1 MLRPRG
7 HKEYGKFQ
15 RVSLLPLALLGFSI
29 LLALQSCSTSKAKW
43 ANIRYHNLT
52 AHYNVWW
59 NGNESLKEGV
69 RELNKKVNDDYTQI
83 LPVYKLGTTTEAMSV
98 KPKFDRAIEKG
109 VKGIKKHSIFV
120 HGKEHVPYIRKCY
133 MLTAYGSFYEHD
145 YVSAE
150 NTSQMMAAQFAGTKE
165 GDEAK
170 IIMARCHAA
179 DKQYMTA
186 EQELDQLVQ
195 KMKDGAF
202 NKKLESKLYMAM
214 VECLIPQERY
224 KKAVENLKLS
234 LETTKDRETKAR
246 LYFIMAQIYQKLN
259 KKPTAT
265 KYYQKAIKNTELYVM
280 EFNARLNIASCADI
294 EHTDIPKLEK
304 QLNRML
310 KESKNEEF
318 RDQIYYAMGE
328 MYMGVKNAKKACDSY
343 KKSVAVST
351 KNQPQK
357 AKSALRLAEVLYDIY
372 ENYDL
377 SQIYYD
383 TAMQII
389 NRDYPHYGEIKSRY
403 DVLSALVSYT
413 RVIERNDSLI
423 AVSEMPKA
431 ERDALI
437 RKKIDDLKKQEEE
450 AKERE
455 LLAQIASDTKAAQNT
470 LSGDW
475 YFYNNNT
482 VQKGKE
488 TFRQRWGVR
497 PLEDYWFMSKKGLL
511 GMNMLAMASDE
522 EDLSD
527 ETDDSDSSQVEN
539 TLPKGADPNDPHNP
553 AYYLKDLP
561 STIEQKD
568 SMRAEIAVSLLNAGY
583 IYYDGIGNVPRALEC
598 YLRMA
603 NEFPENDQI
612 VQAFY
617 MLYRI
622 YTKQGN
628 TPQANYY
635 KDMILMGFPDSDY
648 ANLIRDEDYYK
659 EIIRRDQRV
668 KDEYESLYTLFRK
681 RRYNEVVNQVAA
693 LRESLAADPMLPKF
707 DYWQAM
713 AYARMG
719 EKEKAIATF
728 ENIIAVSDKT
738 DSIVPLVQLQLRYLK
753 GDAYVEEP
761 ETAESITAEEESV
774 ATDRTPRNLQPETQ
788 PEEEQLPAE
797 ALYFRYKET
806 LQHYV
811 IIIVNDKK
819 IRATE
824 FQYRIADFNA
834 QYYSNAGYKVNA
846 LMFTD
851 STQMITIHRFKNA
864 ADAMLYYTHLQQP
877 ESPLVEF
884 NSDYY
889 EVFPISTQNYT
900 TFYNRK
906 NVEAYR
912 LFFRKYYTP
921 RAQ

>member
-1 MLRPRG
+1 MKGIRIVCVPFLI
-7 HKEYGKFQ
+7 
-15 RVSLLPLALLGFSI
+15 LLAFSI
-29 LLALQSCSTSKAKW
+29 LLTLQSCSTSKAKW
-43 ANIRYHNLT
+43 ANIRFHNLT

-59 NGNESLKEGV
+59 NGNESLKEGE
-69 RELNKKVNDDYTQI
+69 RELNKKINDDYTQI
-83 LPVYKLGTTTEAMSV
+83 LPPYKLGTTAEAMSV
-98 KPKFDRAIEKG
+98 KPKFDRAVEKG

-133 MLTAYGSFYEHD
+133 LLTAYGTFYEHD
-145 YVSAE
+145 YVSCE
-150 NTSQMMAAQFAGTKE
+150 NTCQMMAAQYAGTKE

-170 IIMARCHAA
+170 ILMARCHTA
-179 DKQYMTA
+179 DKQYILA

-202 NKKLESKLYMAM
+202 STKLQNKLYLAM
-214 VECLIPQERY
+214 VESLLPQERY
-224 KKAVENLKLS
+224 KKSVEYIKLA
-234 LETTKDRETKAR
+234 LESTNDRETKAR

-265 KYYQKAIKNTELYVM
+265 KYYQKSIKNTQLYVM
-280 EFNARLNIASCADI
+280 EFNARLNIASCADL

-310 KESKNEEF
+310 NESKNAEY
-318 RDQIYYAMGE
+318 RDQIFYAMGE

-343 KKSVAVST
+343 KQSVAAAT

-357 AKSALRLAEVLYDIY
+357 AKSALRLGEVLYDVY

-377 SQIYYD
+377 SQVYYD

-389 NRDYPHYGEIKSRY
+389 TREYPHYGDIKSRY
-403 DVLSALVSYT
+403 DVLTSLVSYT
-413 RVIERNDSLI
+413 RVISRNDSLI

-431 ERDALI
+431 DRDALI
-437 RKKIDDLKKQEEE
+437 KKKIEDLKKKEEE

-470 LSGDW
+470 LTGDW
-475 YFYNNNT
+475 YFYNHNT
-482 VQKGKE
+482 LQKGKE
-488 TFRQRWGVR
+488 TFRQRWGMR
-497 PLEDYWFMSKKGLL
+497 TLEDYWFLSKKGLI
-511 GMNMLAMASDE
+511 GMNMIAMGEEETPPDE
-522 EDLSD
+522 EP
-527 ETDDSDSSQVEN
+527 DDSDTTATQES
-539 TLPKGADPNDPHNP
+539 LPRGADPNDPHNT

-561 STIEQKD
+561 TTIEQKD
-568 SMRAEIAVSLLNAGY
+568 SMRAEIAIALLNAGY
-583 IYYDGIGNVPRALEC
+583 IYYDGIGNVPKSLEC

-603 NEFPENDQI
+603 NEYPENDEI

-635 KDMILMGFPDSDY
+635 RDMILMGFPDSDY

-659 EIIRRDQRV
+659 EIIRREQRI
-668 KDEYESLYTLFRK
+668 KDDYEELYTLFRK
-681 RRYNEVVNQVAA
+681 RRYNEVINQAAVA
-693 LRESLAADPMLPKF
+693 RENHPADPMLPKF
-707 DYWQAM
+707 NYWEAM
-713 AYARMG
+713 SYARIG
-719 EKEKAIATF
+719 EKEKAIAGF
-728 ENIIAVSDKT
+728 ENIVATSDKS
-738 DSIVPLVQLQLRYLK
+738 DSIVPLAQLQLKYLK
-753 GDAYVEEP
+753 GDAILEEP
-761 ETAESITAEEESV
+761 GNPETITPEEETV
-774 ATDRTPRNLQPETQ
+774 AAGRTPAILQPEQ
-788 PEEEQLPAE
+788 PVQEEQLPPE

-811 IIIVNDKK
+811 IILVNDKK

-834 QYYSNAGYKVNA
+834 EYYSNAGLKVNA

-851 STQMITIHRFKNA
+851 STQMVTIHRFKNA
-864 ADAMLYYTHLQQP
+864 AEAMLYYTHLQQP
-877 ESPLVEF
+877 ESPLNQF
-884 NSDYY
+884 DSDYY

-912 LFFRKYYTP
+912 LFFQKYY
-921 RAQ
+921 RQ

>member
-1 MLRPRG
+1 MSRFCKYTVL
-7 HKEYGKFQ
+7 F
-15 RVSLLPLALLGFSI
+15 
-29 LLALQSCSTSKAKW
+29 LLALPLLAGVSGCSTSKAKW
-43 ANIRYHNLT
+43 SNIQFHNIT

-69 RELNKKVNDDYTQI
+69 RDLNKKINDDYTQI
-83 LPVYKLGTTTEAMSV
+83 LPVYKLGTTAEAMSA

-133 MLTAYGSFYEHD
+133 RLTAYGSFYEHD

-150 NTSQMMAAQFAGTKE
+150 NTCQMMAFQFAGTTE
-165 GDEAK
+165 GDEAR
-170 IIMARCHAA
+170 ILMARCHTA
-179 DKQYMTA
+179 DKQYIVA

-195 KMKDGAF
+195 KLKDGAF
-202 NKKLESKLYMAM
+202 SKKVECELYMAM
-214 VECLIPQERY
+214 AECLLPQERY
-224 KKAVENLKLS
+224 KKAVEYIKLA
-234 LETTKDRETKAR
+234 LESAKDRETQAR
-246 LYFIMAQIYQKLN
+246 LYFIMAQVYQKLG

-265 KYYQKAIKNTELYVM
+265 KYYQKAIKHTEQYVM
-280 EFNARLNIASCADI
+280 EFNARLNIASCADL
-294 EHTDIPKLEK
+294 EHTDLPKLEK
-304 QLNRML
+304 QLKRML
-310 KESKNEEF
+310 NESKNEEY
-318 RDQIYYAMGE
+318 RDQIYFAMGE
-328 MYMGVKNAKKACDSY
+328 MYMGVKDAKKACDSY
-343 KKSVAVST
+343 RKSVAVST

-357 AKSALRLAEVLYDIY
+357 AKSSIRLGEVLYDVY

-377 SQIYYD
+377 SQVYYD

-389 NRDYPHYGEIKSRY
+389 TRDYPHYGEIKSRY

-437 RKKIDDLKKQEEE
+437 QKKIEQLKKQEAE

-470 LSGDW
+470 LNGDW
-475 YFYNNNT
+475 YFYNHNT

-488 TFRQRWGVR
+488 TFRQRWGTR
-497 PLEDYWFMSKKGLL
+497 ALEDYWFMSKKGLL
-511 GMNMLAMASDE
+511 GMNMLAMGDDE
-522 EDLSD
+522 QQSD
-527 ETDDSDSSQVEN
+527 ETDETDSTAAEKQPSLRGS
-539 TLPKGADPNDPHNP
+539 DPNDPHN
-553 AYYLKDLP
+553 AAFYLKDLP
-561 STIEQKD
+561 TSIEQKD
-568 SMRAEIAVSLLNAGY
+568 SMRSEIAVSLLNAGY
-583 IYYDGIGNVPRALEC
+583 IYYDGIGNVPKALEC

-603 NEFPENDQI
+603 SEYPENDEI
-612 VQAFY
+612 VQSFY

-648 ANLIRDEDYYK
+648 ANLIRDDEYYK
-659 EIIRRDQRV
+659 EIIRREQRV
-668 KDEYESLYTLFRK
+668 RDDYESLYALFRK
-681 RRYNEVVNQVAA
+681 RRYNEVINEAA
-693 LRESLAADPMLPKF
+693 AARENYPNDALLPKF
-707 DYWQAM
+707 NYWESM
-713 AYARMG
+713 AFARLG
-719 EKEKAIATF
+719 EKEKAIASF
-728 ENIIAVSDKT
+728 EKILATSEKT
-738 DSIVPLVQLQLRYLK
+738 DSIVPLVMLQLKYLK
-753 GDAYVEEP
+753 GGVDVQ
-761 ETAESITAEEESV
+761 ETASADESITEAEE
-774 ATDRTPRNLQPETQ
+774 ALAAGRTPRTLQPESRS
-788 PEEEQLPAE
+788 EEEQLPAE
-797 ALYFRYKET
+797 ALYFRYKES

-811 IIIVNDKK
+811 IILVNDKK

-851 STQMITIHRFKNA
+851 STQMVTIHRFKNA
-864 ADAMLYYTHLQQP
+864 EEAMRYYTHLHQP
-877 ESPLVEF
+877 ESPLSQF

-889 EVFPISTQNYT
+889 EAFPISTQNYT

-912 LFFRKYYTP
+912 LFFKKYYKTLD
-921 RAQ
+921 

>member
-1 MLRPRG
+1 MKTQKQIRMLGRRAIIICLSCL
-7 HKEYGKFQ
+7 FC
-15 RVSLLPLALLGFSI
+15 LLVV
-29 LLALQSCSTSKAKW
+29 SCSTTKAKW

-69 RELNKKVNDDYTQI
+69 KELNKKVNDDYTQI
-83 LPVYKLGTTTEAMSV
+83 LPVYKLGTTTESMAM

-109 VKGIKKHSIFV
+109 VKGVKKHSIFV

-150 NTSQMMAAQFAGTKE
+150 NTAQMMSAQFAGTKE

-170 IIMARCHAA
+170 IIIARCHAA
-179 DKQYMTA
+179 DKQYMVA

-202 NKKLESKLYMAM
+202 NKKLDSKLYMAM
-214 VECLIPQERY
+214 VESLIPQERY
-224 KKAVENLKLS
+224 KKAVENIKLS
-234 LETTKDRETKAR
+234 LESTKDRETKAR

-280 EFNARLNIASCADI
+280 EFNARLNIASCADL

-310 KESKNEEF
+310 KESKNEEY

-357 AKSALRLAEVLYDIY
+357 AKSALRLAEVLYDVY

-423 AVSEMPKA
+423 NLAEMPKA
-431 ERDALI
+431 ERDQI
-437 RKKIDDLKKQEEE
+437 IKKKIEDLKKQEEE

-470 LSGDW
+470 LTGDW

-511 GMNMLAMASDE
+511 GMNMLALASDE
-522 EDLSD
+522 EEES
-527 ETDDSDSSQVEN
+527 EEADDSDSTQAEN
-539 TLPKGADPNDPHNP
+539 AVPKGADPNDPHNA
-553 AYYLKDLP
+553 AYYLKDIP
-561 STIEQKD
+561 STMQQKD
-568 SMRAEIAVSLLNAGY
+568 SMRAETAVALLNAGY
-583 IYYDGIGNVPRALEC
+583 IFYDGIGNVPRALEC

-603 NEFPENDQI
+603 NEFPENDEI

-617 MLYRI
+617 MLYRV

-648 ANLIRDEDYYK
+648 ANLIRDENYYN
-659 EIIRRDQRV
+659 EIIRREQRV
-668 KDEYESLYTLFRK
+668 KDDYESLYTLFRK
-681 RRYNEVVNQVAA
+681 RRYNEVINEAQVAQEA
-693 LRESLAADPMLPKF
+693 YQGDPMLLKYK
-707 DYWQAM
+707 YWESM
-713 AYARMG
+713 AYARIG
-719 EKEKAIATF
+719 DKEKAITGF
-728 ENIIAVSDKT
+728 ENIIASAEKT
-738 DSIVPLVQLQLRYLK
+738 DSIVPLAQLQLRYLK

-761 ETAESITAEEESV
+761 EAAADETITQAEETT
-774 ATDRTPRNLQPETQ
+774 ATGRTPATLQPAAQT
-788 PEEEQLPAE
+788 EEELPAE
-797 ALYFRYKET
+797 SQYFRYKET

-824 FQYRIADFNA
+824 FQYRLADFNA
-834 QYYSNAGYKVNA
+834 EYYSNAGYKVNA

-864 ADAMLYYTHLQQP
+864 AEAMLYYQHLQQP
-877 ESPLVEF
+877 ESPLMSYNPDDFVV
-884 NSDYY
+884 Y
-889 EVFPISTQNYT
+889 PISTQNYT

-912 LFFRKYYTP
+912 LFFERYYGN
-921 RAQ
+921 

>member
-1 MLRPRG
+1 MLGR
-7 HKEYGKFQ
+7 KAVIVFL
-15 RVSLLPLALLGFSI
+15 SCFSCLLVVA
-29 LLALQSCSTSKAKW
+29 CSTSKAKW
-43 ANIRYHNLT
+43 GNIQFHNIT

-59 NGNESLKEGV
+59 NGNEALKEGV
-69 RELNKKVNDDYTQI
+69 KELDKKVNDDYTQI
-83 LPVYKLGTTTEAMSV
+83 LPVYKLGTTAEAMSA

-133 MLTAYGSFYEHD
+133 RLTAYGSFYEHD

-150 NTSQMMAAQFAGTKE
+150 NTCQMMAAQFAGTTE

-170 IIMARCHAA
+170 ILMARCHTA
-179 DKQYMTA
+179 DKQYLVA

-195 KMKDGAF
+195 KLKDGAF
-202 NKKLESKLYMAM
+202 SKKVECELYKAM
-214 VECLIPQERY
+214 VESLLPQERY
-224 KKAVENLKLS
+224 KKAVEYIKLA
-234 LETTKDRETKAR
+234 LDCTKDRETKAR

-259 KKPTAT
+259 KRPTAT
-265 KYYQKAIKNTELYVM
+265 KYYQKAINNTELYVM
-280 EFNARLNIASCADI
+280 EFNARLNIASCADL
-294 EHTDIPKLEK
+294 EHTDLPKLEK

-310 KESKNEEF
+310 KDSKNEEY

-328 MYMGVKNAKKACDSY
+328 MYMGVKDAKKACDSY

-357 AKSALRLAEVLYDIY
+357 AKSALRLGEVLYEVY

-377 SQIYYD
+377 SQTYYD

-389 NRDYPHYGEIKSRY
+389 TRDYPHYSEIKSRY

-413 RVIERNDSLI
+413 RVIDRNDSLI

-437 RKKIDDLKKQEEE
+437 QKKIEDLKKQEEE

-470 LSGDW
+470 LTGDW
-475 YFYNNNT
+475 YFYNHNT

-488 TFRQRWGVR
+488 TFRQRWGMR
-497 PLEDYWFMSKKGLL
+497 TLEDYWFLSKKGLL
-511 GMNMLAMASDE
+511 GMNMVAMVGDDE
-522 EDLSD
+522 QQEE
-527 ETDDSDSSQVEN
+527 ETDDNDSTATETQSV
-539 TLPKGADPNDPHNP
+539 PRGADPNDPHNA

-561 STIEQKD
+561 TTIEQKD
-568 SMRAEIAVSLLNAGY
+568 SMRADIAVSLLNAGY
-583 IYYDGIGNVPRALEC
+583 IYYDGIGNVPKALEC
-598 YLRMA
+598 YLRMS
-603 NEFPENDQI
+603 NEYPENDEI

-622 YTKQGN
+622 YSKQGN

-648 ANLIRDEDYYK
+648 ANLIRDDEYYK
-659 EIIRRDQRV
+659 EIIHREQRV
-668 KDEYESLYTLFRK
+668 KDDYEALYTLFRK
-681 RRYNEVVNQVAA
+681 RRYNEVINQAGVASETFA
-693 LRESLAADPMLPKF
+693 GDPMLPKF
-707 DYWQAM
+707 DYWAAM
-713 AYARMG
+713 SYARIG
-719 EKEKAIATF
+719 DKEKAIVGF
-728 ENIIAVSDKT
+728 ENIIATSAKT
-738 DSIVPLVQLQLRYLK
+738 DSIVPLAQLQLKYLK

-761 ETAESITAEEESV
+761 ESTADETITTEEEST
-774 ATDRTPRNLQPETQ
+774 AAGRTPRTLQPEQ
-788 PEEEQLPAE
+788 PAEEEQLPTE

-851 STQMITIHRFKNA
+851 STQMVTIHRFKNA
-864 ADAMLYYTHLQQP
+864 NEAMLYYTHLQQS
-877 ESPLVEF
+877 ESPLTEF

-889 EVFPISTQNYT
+889 EVFAISTQNYT

-906 NVEAYR
+906 NIEAYR
-912 LFFRKYYTP
+912 LFFKKYYKT
-921 RAQ
+921 AQ

>member
-1 MLRPRG
+1 MLGLIG
-7 HKEYGKFQ
+7 HKGS
-15 RVSLLPLALLGFSI
+15 RALKGTRIVCVPILI
-29 LLALQSCSTSKAKW
+29 LLAFSTLLTLQSCSTSKAKW

-69 RELNKKVNDDYTQI
+69 IKLDKKVNDDYTQI
-83 LPVYKLGTTTEAMSV
+83 LPVYKLGTAAEALSV
-98 KPKFDRAIEKG
+98 KPQMDRAIEKG

-150 NTSQMMAAQFAGTKE
+150 NTAQMMAAQFAGTKE
-165 GDEAK
+165 GDEAR
-170 IIMARCHAA
+170 IIMSRCHTA
-179 DKQYMTA
+179 DKQYMVA

-195 KMKDGAF
+195 KMKEGAF
-202 NKKLESKLYMAM
+202 SKKLDSKLYMAM
-214 VECLIPQERY
+214 AESLIPQERY
-224 KKAVENLKLS
+224 KKAVENIKLA
-234 LETTKDRETKAR
+234 LESTKNHETKAR

-280 EFNARLNIASCADI
+280 EFNARLNIASCADL
-294 EHTDIPKLEK
+294 EHTDLPKLEK

-310 KESKNEEF
+310 KESKNEEY
-318 RDQIYYAMGE
+318 RDQVYYAMGE

-357 AKSALRLAEVLYDIY
+357 AKSALRLAEVLYDVY

-389 NRDYPHYGEIKSRY
+389 NRDYPHYSEIKSRY

-423 AVSEMPKA
+423 NLSEMPKA
-431 ERDALI
+431 ERDQLI
-437 RKKIDDLKKQEEE
+437 KKKIDELKKQEEE

-455 LLAQIASDTKAAQNT
+455 LLAQLASDTKAAQNT
-470 LSGDW
+470 LTGDW
-475 YFYNNNT
+475 YFYNHNT

-488 TFRQRWGVR
+488 TFRQRWGMR
-497 PLEDYWFMSKKGLL
+497 TLEDYWFLSKKGLM
-511 GMNMLAMASDE
+511 GMNMLAMTNE
-522 EDLSD
+522 EEETE
-527 ETDDSDSSQVEN
+527 ETDDSDSTQAEN
-539 TLPKGADPNDPHNP
+539 AMPKGADPNDPHNV
-553 AYYLKDLP
+553 AYYLKDIP
-561 STIEQKD
+561 TTMQQKD
-568 SMRAEIAVSLLNAGY
+568 SMRAQTAVALLNAGY
-583 IYYDGIGNVPRALEC
+583 IFYDGIGNVPRALEC

-603 NEFPENDQI
+603 NEFPENDEI

-622 YTKQGN
+622 YSKQGN

-648 ANLIRDEDYYK
+648 ANLIRDENYYN
-659 EIIRRDQRV
+659 EIIRRDQRI
-668 KDEYESLYTLFRK
+668 KDDYESLYTLFRK
-681 RRYNEVVNQVAA
+681 RRYNEVINEAQVAQEA
-693 LRESLAADPMLPKF
+693 YQGDPMLLKYK
-707 DYWQAM
+707 YWESM
-713 AYARMG
+713 SYARLG
-719 EKEKAIATF
+719 DKEKAIAGF
-728 ENIIAVSDKT
+728 ENIISSVDKSDT
-738 DSIVPLVQLQLRYLK
+738 IVPLAQLQLKYLK

-761 ETAESITAEEESV
+761 ETAETIT
-774 ATDRTPRNLQPETQ
+774 
-788 PEEEQLPAE
+788 PEEETVAAGRTPATLQPAAPVEEELPAE
-797 ALYFRYKET
+797 SQYFRYKET

-811 IIIVNDKK
+811 IILVNDKK

-824 FQYRIADFNA
+824 FQYRLADFNA
-834 QYYSNAGYKVNA
+834 EYYSNAGYKVNA

-864 ADAMLYYTHLQQP
+864 AEAMLYYQHLQQP
-877 ESPLVEF
+877 ESPLVSY
-884 NSDYY
+884 NSDDYI
-889 EVFPISTQNYT
+889 VFPISTQNYT

-912 LFFRKYYTP
+912 LFFQKYY
-921 RAQ
+921 RQ

>member
-1 MLRPRG
+1 MFWLKVYNLFFG
-7 HKEYGKFQ
+7 G
-15 RVSLLPLALLGFSI
+15 RVRFL
-29 LLALQSCSTSKAKW
+29 LLAFLGISMLLTLQSCSTTKAKW
-43 ANIRYHNLT
+43 VNIRYHNLT

-69 RELNKKVNDDYTQI
+69 KELNKKVNDDYTQI
-83 LPVYKLGTTTEAMSV
+83 LPVYKLGTTTESMAM

-109 VKGIKKHSIFV
+109 VKGVKKHSIFV

-150 NTSQMMAAQFAGTKE
+150 NTAQMMSAQFAGTKE

-170 IIMARCHAA
+170 IIIARCHAA
-179 DKQYMTA
+179 DKQYMVA

-202 NKKLESKLYMAM
+202 NKKLDSKLYMAM
-214 VECLIPQERY
+214 VESLIPQERY
-224 KKAVENLKLS
+224 KKAVENIKLS
-234 LETTKDRETKAR
+234 LESTKDRETKAR

-280 EFNARLNIASCADI
+280 EFNARLNIASCADL

-310 KESKNEEF
+310 KESKNEEY

-357 AKSALRLAEVLYDIY
+357 AKSALRLAEVLYDVY

-423 AVSEMPKA
+423 NLAEMPKA
-431 ERDALI
+431 ERDQI
-437 RKKIDDLKKQEEE
+437 IKKKIEDLKKQEEE

-470 LSGDW
+470 LTGDW

-511 GMNMLAMASDE
+511 GMNMLALASDE
-522 EDLSD
+522 EEES
-527 ETDDSDSSQVEN
+527 EEADDSDSTQAEN
-539 TLPKGADPNDPHNP
+539 AVPKGADPNDPHNV
-553 AYYLKDLP
+553 AYYMKDIP
-561 STIEQKD
+561 STMQQKD
-568 SMRAEIAVSLLNAGY
+568 SMRAETAVALLNAGY
-583 IYYDGIGNVPRALEC
+583 IFYDGIGNVPRALEC

-603 NEFPENDQI
+603 NEFPENDEI

-617 MLYRI
+617 MLYRV

-648 ANLIRDEDYYK
+648 ANLIRDENYYN
-659 EIIRRDQRV
+659 EIIRREQRV
-668 KDEYESLYTLFRK
+668 KDDYESLYTLFRK
-681 RRYNEVVNQVAA
+681 RRYNEVINEAQVAQEA
-693 LRESLAADPMLPKF
+693 YQGDPMLLKYK
-707 DYWQAM
+707 YWESM
-713 AYARMG
+713 AYARIG
-719 EKEKAIATF
+719 DKEKAITGF
-728 ENIIAVSDKT
+728 ENIIASAEKT
-738 DSIVPLVQLQLRYLK
+738 DSIVPLAQLQLRYLK

-761 ETAESITAEEESV
+761 EAAADETITQAEETT
-774 ATDRTPRNLQPETQ
+774 ATGRTPATLQPAAQT
-788 PEEEQLPAE
+788 EEELPAE
-797 ALYFRYKET
+797 SQYFRYKET

-824 FQYRIADFNA
+824 FQYRLADFNA
-834 QYYSNAGYKVNA
+834 EYYSNAGYKVNA

-864 ADAMLYYTHLQQP
+864 AEAMLYYQHLQQP
-877 ESPLVEF
+877 ESPLMSY
-884 NSDYY
+884 NSDDFVVY
-889 EVFPISTQNYT
+889 PISTQNYT

-906 NVEAYR
+906 NIEAYR
-912 LFFRKYYTP
+912 LFFERYYG
-921 RAQ
+921 R

>member
-1 MLRPRG
+1 MRG
-7 HKEYGKFQ
+7 IRIVCVPFPI
-15 RVSLLPLALLGFSI
+15 LLAFSI
-29 LLALQSCSTSKAKW
+29 LLTLQSCSTSKAKW
-43 ANIRYHNLT
+43 ANIRFHNLT

-59 NGNESLKEGV
+59 NGNESLKEGE
-69 RELNKKVNDDYTQI
+69 RELNKKINDDYTQI
-83 LPVYKLGTTTEAMSV
+83 LPPYKLGTTAEAMSV
-98 KPKFDRAIEKG
+98 KPKFDRAVEKG

-133 MLTAYGSFYEHD
+133 LLTAYGTFYEHD
-145 YVSAE
+145 YVSCE
-150 NTSQMMAAQFAGTKE
+150 NTCQMMAAQYAGTKE

-170 IIMARCHAA
+170 ILMARCHTA
-179 DKQYMTA
+179 DKQYILA

-202 NKKLESKLYMAM
+202 STKLQNKLYLAM
-214 VECLIPQERY
+214 VESLLPQERY
-224 KKAVENLKLS
+224 KKSVEYIKLA
-234 LETTKDRETKAR
+234 LESTNDRETKAR

-265 KYYQKAIKNTELYVM
+265 KYYQKSIKNTQLYVM
-280 EFNARLNIASCADI
+280 EFNARLNIASCADL

-310 KESKNEEF
+310 NESKNAEY
-318 RDQIYYAMGE
+318 RDQIFYAMGE

-343 KKSVAVST
+343 KQSVAAAT

-357 AKSALRLAEVLYDIY
+357 AKSALRLGEVLYDVY

-389 NRDYPHYGEIKSRY
+389 TREYPHYGDIKSRY
-403 DVLSALVSYT
+403 DVLTSLVSYT
-413 RVIERNDSLI
+413 RVISRNDSLI

-437 RKKIDDLKKQEEE
+437 KKKIEDLKKKEEE

-470 LSGDW
+470 LTGDW
-475 YFYNNNT
+475 YFYNHNT
-482 VQKGKE
+482 LQKGKE
-488 TFRQRWGVR
+488 TFRQRWGMR
-497 PLEDYWFMSKKGLL
+497 TLEDYWFLSKKGLI
-511 GMNMLAMASDE
+511 GINMIAMGEEETPPDE
-522 EDLSD
+522 EP
-527 ETDDSDSSQVEN
+527 DDSDTTATQES
-539 TLPKGADPNDPHNP
+539 LPRGADPNDPHNT

-561 STIEQKD
+561 TTIEQKD
-568 SMRAEIAVSLLNAGY
+568 SMRAEIAIALLNAGY
-583 IYYDGIGNVPRALEC
+583 IYYDGIGNVPKSLEC

-603 NEFPENDQI
+603 NEYPENDEI

-635 KDMILMGFPDSDY
+635 RDMILMGFPDSDY

-659 EIIRRDQRV
+659 EIIRREQRV
-668 KDEYESLYTLFRK
+668 KDDYEELYTLFRK
-681 RRYNEVVNQVAA
+681 RRYNEVINQAAVA
-693 LRESLAADPMLPKF
+693 RENHPADPMLPKF
-707 DYWQAM
+707 NYWEAM
-713 AYARMG
+713 SYARIG
-719 EKEKAIATF
+719 EKEKAIAGF
-728 ENIIAVSDKT
+728 ENIVATSDKS
-738 DSIVPLVQLQLRYLK
+738 DSIVPLAQLQLKYLK
-753 GDAYVEEP
+753 GDAILEEP
-761 ETAESITAEEESV
+761 ENPETITPEEETV
-774 ATDRTPRNLQPETQ
+774 AAGRTPAILQPEQ
-788 PEEEQLPAE
+788 PVQEEQLPPE

-811 IIIVNDKK
+811 IILVNDKK

-834 QYYSNAGYKVNA
+834 EYYSNAGLKVNA

-851 STQMITIHRFKNA
+851 STQMVTIHRFKNA
-864 ADAMLYYTHLQQP
+864 AEAMLYYTHLQQP
-877 ESPLVEF
+877 ESPLNQF
-884 NSDYY
+884 DSDYY

-912 LFFRKYYTP
+912 LFFQKYY
-921 RAQ
+921 RQ

>member
-1 MLRPRG
+1 MDG
-7 HKEYGKFQ
+7 TCVV
-15 RVSLLPLALLGFSI
+15 RVPFLILLAFSTI
-29 LLALQSCSTSKAKW
+29 LALQSCSTSKAKW

-69 RELNKKVNDDYTQI
+69 KDLNKKINDDYTQI
-83 LPVYKLGTTTEAMSV
+83 LPVYKLGTTAEAMSV

-145 YVSAE
+145 YVTCE
-150 NTSQMMAAQFAGTKE
+150 NTCQMMAAQYAGTKE

-170 IIMARCHAA
+170 ILMSRCHAA
-179 DKQYMTA
+179 DKQYLIA

-202 NKKLESKLYMAM
+202 SKKLESKLYMAM
-214 VECLIPQERY
+214 VESLLPQERY
-224 KKAVENLKLS
+224 KKSVEYIKLA
-234 LETTKDRETKAR
+234 LENTKDRETKAR

-280 EFNARLNIASCADI
+280 EFNARLNIASCADL

-310 KESKNEEF
+310 KESKNEEY

-343 KKSVAVST
+343 RQSVAVAT

-357 AKSALRLAEVLYDIY
+357 AKSSLRLAEVLYDVY

-389 NRDYPHYGEIKSRY
+389 TREYPHYGEIKSRY
-403 DVLSALVSYT
+403 DVLTALVSYT
-413 RVIERNDSLI
+413 RVIDRNDSLI

-437 RKKIDDLKKQEEE
+437 RKKIEDLKKQEEE

-455 LLAQIASDTKAAQNT
+455 LLAQLASDTKAAQNT
-470 LSGDW
+470 LTGDW
-475 YFYNNNT
+475 YFYNHNT

-488 TFRQRWGVR
+488 TFRQRWGMR
-497 PLEDYWFMSKKGLL
+497 TLEDYWFLSKKGLM
-511 GMNMLAMASDE
+511 GVNMLAMAEEESPSDE
-522 EDLSD
+522 ES
-527 ETDDSDSSQVEN
+527 DDSDTTASQER
-539 TLPKGADPNDPHNP
+539 LPRGADPNDPHNA
-553 AYYLKDLP
+553 AYYTKDLP
-561 STIEQKD
+561 TTIEQKD
-568 SMRAEIAVSLLNAGY
+568 SMRAEIAVALLNAGY

-603 NEFPENDQI
+603 NEFPENDEI

-622 YTKQGN
+622 YSKQGN

-635 KDMILMGFPDSDY
+635 RDMILMGFPDSDY

-659 EIIRRDQRV
+659 EIIRREQRI
-668 KDEYESLYTLFRK
+668 KDEYEDLYVLFRK
-681 RRYNEVVNQVAA
+681 RRYNEVINQAAVA
-693 LRESLAADPMLPKF
+693 RETFVGDPMIAKF
-707 DYWQAM
+707 NYWEAM
-713 AYARMG
+713 SYARIG
-719 EKEKAIATF
+719 EKEKAISGF
-728 ENIIAVSDKT
+728 ENIVATSDKS
-738 DSIVPLVQLQLRYLK
+738 DSIVPLVQLQLKYLK

-761 ETAESITAEEESV
+761 ETAETITPEEETV
-774 ATDRTPRNLQPETQ
+774 ATGRTPRTLQPEQ
-788 PEEEQLPAE
+788 PVQEEQLPPE

-811 IIIVNDKK
+811 IILVNDKK

-834 QYYSNAGYKVNA
+834 EYYSNAGYKVNA

-851 STQMITIHRFKNA
+851 STQMVTIHRFKNA
-864 ADAMLYYTHLQQP
+864 AEAMLYYTHLQQP
-877 ESPLVEF
+877 ESPLNEF

-912 LFFRKYYTP
+912 LFFQKYY
-921 RAQ
+921 R

>member
-1 MLRPRG
+1 MFWLKVYNLFFWG
-7 HKEYGKFQ
+7 G
-15 RVSLLPLALLGFSI
+15 RVRFL
-29 LLALQSCSTSKAKW
+29 LLAFLGISMLLTLQSCSTTKAKW
-43 ANIRYHNLT
+43 VNIRYHNLT

-69 RELNKKVNDDYTQI
+69 KELNKKVNDDYTQI
-83 LPVYKLGTTTEAMSV
+83 LPVYKLGTTTESMAM

-109 VKGIKKHSIFV
+109 VKGVKKHSIFV

-150 NTSQMMAAQFAGTKE
+150 NTAQMMSAQFAGTKE

-170 IIMARCHAA
+170 IIIARCHAA
-179 DKQYMTA
+179 DKQYMVA

-202 NKKLESKLYMAM
+202 NKKLDSKLYMAM
-214 VECLIPQERY
+214 VESLIPQERY
-224 KKAVENLKLS
+224 KKAVENIKLS
-234 LETTKDRETKAR
+234 LESTKDRETKAR

-280 EFNARLNIASCADI
+280 EFNARLNIASCADL

-310 KESKNEEF
+310 KESKNEEY

-357 AKSALRLAEVLYDIY
+357 AKSALRLAEVLYDVY

-423 AVSEMPKA
+423 NLAEMPKA
-431 ERDALI
+431 ERDQI
-437 RKKIDDLKKQEEE
+437 IKKKIEDLKKQEEE

-470 LSGDW
+470 LTGDW

-511 GMNMLAMASDE
+511 GMNMLALASDE
-522 EDLSD
+522 EEES
-527 ETDDSDSSQVEN
+527 EEADDSDSTQAEN
-539 TLPKGADPNDPHNP
+539 AVPKGADPNDPHN
-553 AYYLKDLP
+553 AVYYLKDIP
-561 STIEQKD
+561 STMQQKD
-568 SMRAEIAVSLLNAGY
+568 SMRAETAVALLNAGY
-583 IYYDGIGNVPRALEC
+583 IFYDGIGNVPRALEC

-603 NEFPENDQI
+603 NEFPENDEI

-617 MLYRI
+617 MLYRV

-648 ANLIRDEDYYK
+648 ANLIRDENYYN
-659 EIIRRDQRV
+659 EIIRREQRV
-668 KDEYESLYTLFRK
+668 KDDYESLYTLFRK
-681 RRYNEVVNQVAA
+681 RRYNEVINEAQVAQEA
-693 LRESLAADPMLPKF
+693 YQGDPMLLKYK
-707 DYWQAM
+707 YWESM
-713 AYARMG
+713 AYARIG
-719 EKEKAIATF
+719 DKEKAITGF
-728 ENIIAVSDKT
+728 ENIIASAEKT
-738 DSIVPLVQLQLRYLK
+738 DSIVPLAQLQLRYLK

-761 ETAESITAEEESV
+761 EAAADETITQAEETT
-774 ATDRTPRNLQPETQ
+774 ATGRTPATLQPAAQT
-788 PEEEQLPAE
+788 EEELPAE
-797 ALYFRYKET
+797 SQYFRYKET

-824 FQYRIADFNA
+824 FQYRLADFNA
-834 QYYSNAGYKVNA
+834 EYYSNAGYKVNA

-864 ADAMLYYTHLQQP
+864 ADAMLYYQHLQQP
-877 ESPLVEF
+877 ESPLMSY
-884 NSDYY
+884 NSDDFVVY
-889 EVFPISTQNYT
+889 PISTQNYT

-906 NVEAYR
+906 NIEAYR
-912 LFFRKYYTP
+912 LFFERYYGN
-921 RAQ
+921 

>member
-1 MLRPRG
+1 MLGLIG
-7 HKEYGKFQ
+7 HKGSRGLKGT
-15 RVSLLPLALLGFSI
+15 RVVCVPLLI
-29 LLALQSCSTSKAKW
+29 LLAFSTLLTMQSCSTSKAKW

-69 RELNKKVNDDYTQI
+69 KDLNKKVNDDYTQI
-83 LPVYKLGTTTEAMSV
+83 LPVYKLGTTAEAMSA

-120 HGKEHVPYIRKCY
+120 YGKEHVPYIRKCY
-133 MLTAYGSFYEHD
+133 MLTSYGSFYEHD

-150 NTSQMMAAQFAGTKE
+150 NTCQMMSAQFAGTKE

-170 IIMARCHAA
+170 ILMARCHTA
-179 DKQYMTA
+179 DKQYMVA

-195 KMKDGAF
+195 KMKEGAF
-202 NKKLESKLYMAM
+202 AGKLDSKLYMAM
-214 VECLIPQERY
+214 VESLLPQERY
-224 KKAVENLKLS
+224 KKAVEYIKLA
-234 LETTKDRETKAR
+234 LETTHDRETKAR

-280 EFNARLNIASCADI
+280 EFNARLNIASCADL

-310 KESKNEEF
+310 KESKNEEY

-343 KKSVAVST
+343 KQSVAVST

-357 AKSALRLAEVLYDIY
+357 AKSALRLAEVLYDVY

-377 SQIYYD
+377 SQNYYD

-389 NRDYPHYGEIKSRY
+389 TREYPHYGEIKSRY
-403 DVLSALVSYT
+403 DVLTALVSYT
-413 RVIERNDSLI
+413 RVIDRNDSLI
-423 AVSEMPKA
+423 AVSEMPAA

-437 RKKIDDLKKQEEE
+437 RKKIEDLKKQEEE

-470 LSGDW
+470 LTGDW
-475 YFYNNNT
+475 YFYNHNT

-488 TFRQRWGVR
+488 TFRQRWGMR
-497 PLEDYWFMSKKGLL
+497 TLEDYWFLSKKGLL
-511 GMNMLAMASDE
+511 GMNMLAMAEVETQTDT
-522 EDLSD
+522 
-527 ETDDSDSSQVEN
+527 ETDDSDTTSTEEKQ
-539 TLPKGADPNDPHNP
+539 PRGADPNDPHNV
-553 AYYLKDLP
+553 AYYTKDLP
-561 STIEQKD
+561 TTIEQKD
-568 SMRAEIAVSLLNAGY
+568 SMRAEIAVALLNAGY

-603 NEFPENDQI
+603 NEFPENDEI

-635 KDMILMGFPDSDY
+635 RDMILMGFPDSDY

-659 EIIRRDQRV
+659 EIIRREQRV
-668 KDEYESLYTLFRK
+668 KDEYEDLYAMFRK
-681 RRYNEVVNQVAA
+681 RRYNEVINQAGVA
-693 LRESLAADPMLPKF
+693 RESFAGDPMLVKF
-707 DYWQAM
+707 DYWKAM
-713 AYARMG
+713 SYARIG
-719 EKEKAIATF
+719 EKEKAIAAF

-738 DSIVPLVQLQLRYLK
+738 DSIVPLAQLQLKYLK

-761 ETAESITAEEESV
+761 ETAETITPEEETV
-774 ATDRTPRNLQPETQ
+774 ATGRTPRTLEPETP

-797 ALYFRYKET
+797 ALYFRYKES

-811 IIIVNDKK
+811 IILVNDKK

-851 STQMITIHRFKNA
+851 STQMVTIHRFKNA
-864 ADAMLYYTHLQQP
+864 AEAMLYYTHLQQP
-877 ESPLVEF
+877 ESPLNEF
-884 NSDYY
+884 DSDYY

-912 LFFRKYYTP
+912 LFFRKYY
-921 RAQ
+921 R

>member
-1 MLRPRG
+1 MKGTRIVCVPIL
-7 HKEYGKFQ
+7 
-15 RVSLLPLALLGFSI
+15 I
-29 LLALQSCSTSKAKW
+29 LLAFSTLLTLQSCSTSKAKW

-69 RELNKKVNDDYTQI
+69 IKLDKKVNDDYTQI
-83 LPVYKLGTTTEAMSV
+83 LPVYKLGTAAEALSV
-98 KPKFDRAIEKG
+98 KPQMDRAIEKG

-150 NTSQMMAAQFAGTKE
+150 NTAQMMAAQFAGTKE
-165 GDEAK
+165 GDEAR
-170 IIMARCHAA
+170 IIMSRCHTA
-179 DKQYMTA
+179 DKQYMVA

-195 KMKDGAF
+195 KMKEGAF
-202 NKKLESKLYMAM
+202 SKKLDSKLYMAM
-214 VECLIPQERY
+214 AESLIPQERY
-224 KKAVENLKLS
+224 KKAVENIKLA
-234 LETTKDRETKAR
+234 LESTKNHETKAR

-280 EFNARLNIASCADI
+280 EFNARLNIASCADL
-294 EHTDIPKLEK
+294 EHTDLPKLEK

-310 KESKNEEF
+310 KESKNEEY
-318 RDQIYYAMGE
+318 RDQVYYAMGE

-357 AKSALRLAEVLYDIY
+357 AKSALRLAEVLYDVY

-389 NRDYPHYGEIKSRY
+389 NRDYPHYSEIKSRY

-423 AVSEMPKA
+423 NLSEMPKA
-431 ERDALI
+431 ERDQLI
-437 RKKIDDLKKQEEE
+437 KKKIDELKKQEEE

-455 LLAQIASDTKAAQNT
+455 LLAQLASDTKAAQNT
-470 LSGDW
+470 LTGDW
-475 YFYNNNT
+475 YFYNHNT

-488 TFRQRWGVR
+488 TFRQRWGMR
-497 PLEDYWFMSKKGLL
+497 TLEDYWFLSKKGLM
-511 GMNMLAMASDE
+511 GMNMLAMTNE
-522 EDLSD
+522 EEETE
-527 ETDDSDSSQVEN
+527 ETDDSDSTQAEN
-539 TLPKGADPNDPHNP
+539 AMPKGADPNDPHNV
-553 AYYLKDLP
+553 AYYLKDIP
-561 STIEQKD
+561 TTMQQKD
-568 SMRAEIAVSLLNAGY
+568 SMRAQTAVALLNAGY
-583 IYYDGIGNVPRALEC
+583 IFYDGIGNVPRALEC

-603 NEFPENDQI
+603 NEFPENDEI

-622 YTKQGN
+622 YSKQGN

-648 ANLIRDEDYYK
+648 ANLIRDENYYN
-659 EIIRRDQRV
+659 EIIRRDQRI
-668 KDEYESLYTLFRK
+668 KDDYESLYTLFRK
-681 RRYNEVVNQVAA
+681 RRYNEVINEAQVAQEA
-693 LRESLAADPMLPKF
+693 YQGDPMLLKYK
-707 DYWQAM
+707 YWESM
-713 AYARMG
+713 SYARLG
-719 EKEKAIATF
+719 DKEKAIAGF
-728 ENIIAVSDKT
+728 ENIISSVDKSDT
-738 DSIVPLVQLQLRYLK
+738 IVPLAQLQLKYLK

-761 ETAESITAEEESV
+761 ETAETIT
-774 ATDRTPRNLQPETQ
+774 
-788 PEEEQLPAE
+788 PEEETVAAGRTPATLQPAAPVEEELPAE
-797 ALYFRYKET
+797 SQYFRYKET

-811 IIIVNDKK
+811 IILVNDKK

-824 FQYRIADFNA
+824 FQYRLADFNA
-834 QYYSNAGYKVNA
+834 EYYSNAGYKVNA

-864 ADAMLYYTHLQQP
+864 AEAMLYYQHLQQP
-877 ESPLVEF
+877 ESPLVSY
-884 NSDYY
+884 NSDDYI
-889 EVFPISTQNYT
+889 VFPISTQNYT

-912 LFFRKYYTP
+912 LFFQKYY
-921 RAQ
+921 RQ

>member
-1 MLRPRG
+1 MKGIRIVCVPFLI
-7 HKEYGKFQ
+7 
-15 RVSLLPLALLGFSI
+15 LLAFSI
-29 LLALQSCSTSKAKW
+29 LLTLQSCSTSKAKW
-43 ANIRYHNLT
+43 ANIRFHNLT

-59 NGNESLKEGV
+59 NGNESLKEGE
-69 RELNKKVNDDYTQI
+69 RELNKKINDDYTQI
-83 LPVYKLGTTTEAMSV
+83 LPPYKLGTTAEAMSV
-98 KPKFDRAIEKG
+98 KPKFDRAVEKG

-133 MLTAYGSFYEHD
+133 LLTAYGTFYEHD
-145 YVSAE
+145 YVSCE
-150 NTSQMMAAQFAGTKE
+150 NTCQMMAAQYAGTKE

-170 IIMARCHAA
+170 ILMARCHTA
-179 DKQYMTA
+179 DKQYILA

-202 NKKLESKLYMAM
+202 STKLQNKLYLAM
-214 VECLIPQERY
+214 VESLLPQERY
-224 KKAVENLKLS
+224 KKSVEYIKLA
-234 LETTKDRETKAR
+234 LESTNDRETKAR

-265 KYYQKAIKNTELYVM
+265 KYYQKSIKNTQLYVM
-280 EFNARLNIASCADI
+280 EFNARLNIASCADL

-310 KESKNEEF
+310 NESKNAEY
-318 RDQIYYAMGE
+318 RDQIFYAMGE

-343 KKSVAVST
+343 KQSVAAAT

-357 AKSALRLAEVLYDIY
+357 AKSALRLGEVLYDVY

-377 SQIYYD
+377 SQVYYD

-389 NRDYPHYGEIKSRY
+389 TREYPHYGDIKSRY
-403 DVLSALVSYT
+403 DVLTSLVSYT
-413 RVIERNDSLI
+413 RVISRNDSLI

-431 ERDALI
+431 DRDALI
-437 RKKIDDLKKQEEE
+437 KKKIEDLKKKEEE

-470 LSGDW
+470 LTGDW
-475 YFYNNNT
+475 YFYNHNT
-482 VQKGKE
+482 LQKGKE
-488 TFRQRWGVR
+488 TFRQRWGMR
-497 PLEDYWFMSKKGLL
+497 TLEDYWFLSKKGLI
-511 GMNMLAMASDE
+511 GMNMIAMGEEETPPDE
-522 EDLSD
+522 EP
-527 ETDDSDSSQVEN
+527 DDSDTTATQES
-539 TLPKGADPNDPHNP
+539 LPRGADPNDPHNT

-561 STIEQKD
+561 TTIEQKD
-568 SMRAEIAVSLLNAGY
+568 SMRAEIAIALLNAGY
-583 IYYDGIGNVPRALEC
+583 IYYDGIGNVPKSLEC

-603 NEFPENDQI
+603 NEYPENDEI

-635 KDMILMGFPDSDY
+635 RDMILMGFPDSDY

-659 EIIRRDQRV
+659 EIIRREQRI
-668 KDEYESLYTLFRK
+668 KDDYEELYTLFRK
-681 RRYNEVVNQVAA
+681 RRYNEVINQAAVA
-693 LRESLAADPMLPKF
+693 RENHPADPMLPKF
-707 DYWQAM
+707 NYWEAM
-713 AYARMG
+713 SYARIG
-719 EKEKAIATF
+719 EKEKAIAGF
-728 ENIIAVSDKT
+728 ENIVATRDKS
-738 DSIVPLVQLQLRYLK
+738 DSIVPLAQLQLKYLK
-753 GDAYVEEP
+753 GDAILEEP
-761 ETAESITAEEESV
+761 GNPETITPEEETV
-774 ATDRTPRNLQPETQ
+774 AAGRTPAILQPEQ
-788 PEEEQLPAE
+788 PVQEEQLPPE

-811 IIIVNDKK
+811 IILVNDKK

-834 QYYSNAGYKVNA
+834 EYYSNAGLKVNA

-851 STQMITIHRFKNA
+851 STQMVTIHRFKNA
-864 ADAMLYYTHLQQP
+864 AEAMLYYTHLQQP
-877 ESPLVEF
+877 ESPLNQF
-884 NSDYY
+884 DSDYY

-912 LFFRKYYTP
+912 LFFQKYY
-921 RAQ
+921 RQ